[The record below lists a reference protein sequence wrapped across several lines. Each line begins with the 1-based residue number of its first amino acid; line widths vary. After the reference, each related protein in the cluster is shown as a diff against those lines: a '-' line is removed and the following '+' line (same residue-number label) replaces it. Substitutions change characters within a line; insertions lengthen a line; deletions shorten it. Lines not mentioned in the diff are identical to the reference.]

1 MHPNQKLLFSISLF
15 SFWLSLDIFSCAYA
29 QTSTPD
35 NAPPQLKKLIAEID
49 GASSRGDIKGV
60 MGFYSSKFTHGDGLT
75 RQAMEQS
82 LKSFWQ
88 RYPKLSYQTKLKSW
102 RSNGKTIIAETVTR
116 ITGLSSDKTSPL
128 AINAAI
134 TSRQHI
140 RGTQITHQEILSE
153 RTQMTS
159 GKKPPQVE
167 FRLPQQVKVG
177 EKYVFDAIVNEPL
190 GNNFLLGTAIE
201 ETIKPNKYLN
211 PTPINL
217 ELLSTGGLFKT
228 GTAPSQPVNQW
239 ISAVIVRDDGVTM
252 ITQRLKV
259 VRN

>member
-15 SFWLSLDIFSCAYA
+15 SFSLSLDIFSCAYA

-153 RTQMTS
+153 RTQM
-159 GKKPPQVE
+159 
-167 FRLPQQVKVG
+167 
-177 EKYVFDAIVNEPL
+177 Y
-190 GNNFLLGTAIE
+190 
-201 ETIKPNKYLN
+201 
-211 PTPINL
+211 
-217 ELLSTGGLFKT
+217 
-228 GTAPSQPVNQW
+228 
-239 ISAVIVRDDGVTM
+239 
-252 ITQRLKV
+252 
-259 VRN
+259 

>member
-1 MHPNQKLLFSISLF
+1 
-15 SFWLSLDIFSCAYA
+15 
-29 QTSTPD
+29 
-35 NAPPQLKKLIAEID
+35 
-49 GASSRGDIKGV
+49 
-60 MGFYSSKFTHGDGLT
+60 
-75 RQAMEQS
+75 
-82 LKSFWQ
+82 
-88 RYPKLSYQTKLKSW
+88 
-102 RSNGKTIIAETVTR
+102 
-116 ITGLSSDKTSPL
+116 
-128 AINAAI
+128 
-134 TSRQHI
+134 
-140 RGTQITHQEILSE
+140 
-153 RTQMTS
+153 
-159 GKKPPQVE
+159 VE

-190 GNNFLLGTAIE
+190 GNNFLLGTAME